1 MASHIPSI
9 RPMRRVRPASTLNR
23 AMSYQLIASKSLALL
38 PRLLSRSTTYTPEEV
53 RLRLGDERA
62 DDPRTAAVHA
72 IAAQTGVW
80 TGRMAH
86 HQAHDLGRAA
96 GRLPSVVFWYCQG
109 VSLEEI
115 GQRLSPLGGPWDAE
129 RALNVAT
136 ALIAETLNRRTRADL
151 AA

>member
-1 MASHIPSI
+1 MASDIPSI
-9 RPMRRVRPASTLNR
+9 RPMRLARPAPTLKI

-38 PRLLSRSTTYTPEEV
+38 PRLLSRSTSYTPEEV

-62 DDPRTAAVHA
+62 DDPRTLAVQA

-80 TGRMAH
+80 SGRLARQ
-86 HQAHDLGRAA
+86 QAYELGRAA

-115 GQRLSPLGGPWDAE
+115 GQRLSPMGGPWDAE

-136 ALIAETLNRRTRADL
+136 VLIAETLNRRTRTDL